1 MKLFVSIPQGS
12 APMKKFLP
20 EDVKK
25 YLEERFEVTYS
36 PFDRQLTREELKQF
50 IQDKDVVMTGWGSI
64 TMDAEML
71 EGTPVKLIV
80 HTGGSVGSLVT
91 PEVYEMGVRVLS
103 GNELYADSVAE
114 GVIAYM
120 LTALRK
126 IPAYVQG
133 VRDGDWR
140 CEELVSEGLLE
151 QSVGIIGMG
160 AISKRVMKLL
170 QMFHVKIKA
179 YSGYPIDEQFLKE
192 NNAVQTSIEEIFA
205 TCKVVSLHSS
215 LNERTR
221 GMIEK
226 EHFEL
231 MQDGAVFINTARGAI
246 IREEEMIEALKEK
259 RITAILDVYCKE
271 PLAADS
277 ELRKLKNVYCMPH
290 KGGPTEDRCPAITK
304 ALADDICRF
313 EHGEEMELE
322 ISGSYASRMTKS
334 K

>member
-20 EDVKK
+20 DDVKK

-36 PFDRQLTREELKQF
+36 PFDRQLAREELTKF
-50 IQDKDVVMTGWGSI
+50 IQDKDAVMTGWGSI

-120 LTALRK
+120 LVALRK
-126 IPAYVQG
+126 IPSYVQG

-140 CEELVSEGLLE
+140 CEDLVSEGLLE

-179 YSGYPIDEQFLKE
+179 YSSYPIDEQFLKE
-192 NNAVQTSIEEIFA
+192 NNAVQASIEEIFS

-215 LNERTR
+215 MNEKTR
-221 GMIEK
+221 GMIGK
-226 EHFEL
+226 EHFDL
-231 MQDGAVFINTARGAI
+231 LQDGAVFINTARGPI
-246 IREEEMIEALKEK
+246 IREEEMIESLKEN
-259 RITAILDVYCKE
+259 RFTAILDVYCQE

-277 ELRKLKNVYCMPH
+277 ELRKLKNAYCMPH

-304 ALADDICRF
+304 ALADNVCKF

-322 ISGSYASRMTKS
+322 ISGAYASRMTKGR
-334 K
+334 

>member
-12 APMKKFLP
+12 VPMKKFLP
-20 EDVKK
+20 DDVKK

-50 IQDKDVVMTGWGSI
+50 IQYKDAVMTGWGSI

-192 NNAVQTSIEEIFA
+192 NNAVQTSIEEIVA

-221 GMIEK
+221 GMIGK
-226 EHFEL
+226 KHFDM

-259 RITAILDVYCKE
+259 RITAILDVFCKE
-271 PLAADS
+271 PLALDS

-313 EHGEEMELE
+313 ERGEEMELE
-322 ISGSYASRMTKS
+322 ISGSYASRMTKAR
-334 K
+334 